1 MRAEPVAS
9 RLYAQTVVE
18 HERRLP
24 EAGEV
29 LVASG
34 DWVRSDQ
41 VVARCERAGSVRV
54 VDAAAALGVARD
66 RLPACL
72 RVVVGQAVEA
82 GEVLAASGF
91 MGWRTVRA
99 PAGGRV
105 AEVAAGR
112 IFIEEPRRSLELRA
126 HLPGQVLRVL
136 PGRGVVIR
144 ANVSRVVGIW
154 GSGGECCGRVE
165 LRTEAASDTLNWI
178 GIDLACRGKII
189 VGGQCL
195 DKRVLLRAARFRA
208 LGLVVGGLAEHLRPR
223 VRELGLTVVVTDGLG
238 AVPMAEPVF
247 EVLASHE
254 GREALLT
261 GGGGEGAGPPAV
273 SICLESIRGSLNVAP
288 ERPLTVG
295 DRVRLTRAP
304 YLGVT
309 GWVKAIHEEDGEA
322 WVEVR
327 LERGQSA
334 TVAYRNLER
343 LG

>member
-24 EAGEV
+24 EAGKV

-34 DWVRSDQ
+34 DWVQSDQ
-41 VVARCERAGSVRV
+41 VIALCEKPGRVRV

-66 RLPACL
+66 RLPECL
-72 RVVVGQAVEA
+72 RVAAGQVVEA
-82 GEVLAASGF
+82 GEVLATSGF

-99 PAGGRV
+99 PVSGRV

-112 IFIEEPRRSLELRA
+112 VFVEEPGRSIEVRA
-126 HLPGQVLRVL
+126 NLPGRVLRVL
-136 PGRGVVIR
+136 PGRGAVIR
-144 ANVSRVVGIW
+144 ATVSRVVGAW
-154 GSGGECCGRVE
+154 GCGDE
-165 LRTEAASDTLNWI
+165 TFGPLALRTGGPGDTLNWI
-178 GIDLACRGKII
+178 SVDLACRGKIV

-195 DKRVLLRAARFRA
+195 DKRALLRAARFRA

-247 EVLASHE
+247 ELLASHK
-254 GREALLT
+254 GREALLD
-261 GGGGEGAGPPAV
+261 GGEGAGPPAV
-273 SICLESIRGSLNVAP
+273 TISLDSIRGPVNLAP

-304 YLGVT
+304 HLGVT
-309 GWVKAIHEEDGEA
+309 GWVKGILDEDGET

-327 LERGQSA
+327 LGPGEST

>member
-1 MRAEPVAS
+1 MRTEPVAS
-9 RLYAQTVVE
+9 RLYTQTVVE

-29 LVASG
+29 LAARG

-41 VVARCERAGSVRV
+41 VVARCQKPGGVRV
-54 VDAAAALGVARD
+54 VDAAVALGVAPD

-72 RVVVGQAVEA
+72 RVAVGQTVEA
-82 GEVLAASGF
+82 GAILAASGF
-91 MGWRTVRA
+91 MGRRTVRA
-99 PAGGRV
+99 PVGGRV

-112 IFIEEPRRSLELRA
+112 IFLEEPRRSLELRA

-144 ANVSRVVGIW
+144 ATVSRVVGIW
-154 GSGGECCGRVE
+154 GSGGECCGPLE
-165 LRTEAASDTLNWI
+165 MRTEAATDTLNWI

-189 VGGQCL
+189 VGGRCL

-223 VRELGLTVVVTDGLG
+223 VRELDLTVVVTDGLG

-247 EVLASHE
+247 ELLAGHE

-261 GGGGEGAGPPAV
+261 GGGGEGVELPAV
-273 SICLESIRGSLNVAP
+273 SIFLESLRGPLNVAP

-295 DRVRLTRAP
+295 DRVRLTRPP
-304 YLGVT
+304 YLGVI
-309 GWVKAIHEEDGEA
+309 GWVKAILEEDGET

-327 LERGQSA
+327 LQRGQSA